1 MLVPRKI
8 LWLALERGQC
18 RSRRIEHAVA
28 REPALAG
35 RHRIRAPARGRGAPP
50 SSLGQS
56 LAWAAGVGAAA
67 GAARVV
73 SRRSAALVWE
83 KTTGEAPPGET
94 AKL

>member
-1 MLVPRKI
+1 MFVPRKI
-8 LWLALERGQC
+8 LWLALSAASAAAAGWSTRWLVNGLW
-18 RSRRIEHAVA
+18 R
-28 REPALAG
+28 LATG
-35 RHRIRAPARGRGAPP
+35 SEVPPEDEDRA

-67 GAARVV
+67 GVARVV
-73 SRRSAALVWE
+73 SRRSAARVWE